1 MYSRYYKHGN
11 LQIKSAG
18 EVQEIFN
25 KLGIETIPVKNG
37 NYIIKIQGLICSPL
51 LRYTQDIFVEWS
63 ITDHRFM
70 FSPQVRYFSKENRNS
85 GFVTYNGEKY
95 NPYAN
100 KIEDILEVKEN
111 IIKSM
116 RKQIGES
123 YNNEILNALNSL
135 D

>member
-1 MYSRYYKHGN
+1 MYSRYYEHGN
-11 LQIKSAG
+11 LQMKSAD
-18 EVQEIFN
+18 EVQELFD
-25 KLGIETIPVKNG
+25 KLGIETMPIKNE
-37 NYIIKIQGLICSPL
+37 NRIITINGLIFSPL
-51 LRYTQDIFVEWS
+51 FRYRQDVFVEWT

-70 FSPQVRYFSKENRNS
+70 LMPHVKYFSKENKNS

-95 NPYAN
+95 NLYAN

>member
-1 MYSRYYKHGN
+1 MYSRYYEHGN
-11 LQIKSAG
+11 LQIESAG
-18 EVQEIFN
+18 EVQELFD
-25 KLGIETIPVKNG
+25 KLGIETMPVKNESR
-37 NYIIKIQGLICSPL
+37 IIKINGLIFSPL
-51 LRYTQDIFVEWS
+51 LRYRQDVFVEWS

-70 FSPQVRYFSKENRNS
+70 FMPHVKYFSKENKNS

-100 KIEDILEVKEN
+100 KIEDILEVKTN
-111 IIKSM
+111 ILKNMRIQIK
-116 RKQIGES
+116 ES